1 MPDTEPSLRE
11 ATPDD
16 LPAICG
22 LGEAVNALHHEA
34 WPQVFAEPGDPL
46 RHAAHWRQ
54 SIATEQAT
62 VFVVERAGQVIGFV
76 TVGLQQDN
84 HLLLQPT
91 RYARIGSISV
101 APDCQGQGLGRRLMQ
116 AAEAWARQRGAPDI
130 RLNVW
135 AFNQRALALY
145 EELGYEVRSQVL
157 GKRLG

>member
-1 MPDTEPSLRE
+1 MPVTEATLRE

-16 LPAICG
+16 LPAICV

-34 WPQVFAEPGDPL
+34 WPQVFAAPGDPM
-46 RHAAHWRQ
+46 RHAAHWQQ
-54 SIATEQAT
+54 SIAAEQAT
-62 VFVVERAGQVIGFV
+62 IFVVERAGRVLGFV
-76 TVGLQQDN
+76 TVGVQQDN
-84 HLLLQPT
+84 HLLLQAT

-101 APDCQGQGLGRRLMQ
+101 AADCQGQGLGRRLMN
-116 AAEAWARQRGAPDI
+116 AAEAWVRQRGAPDI

-145 EELGYEVRSQVL
+145 EDLGYEVRSQVL

>member
-1 MPDTEPSLRE
+1 MADSDSIVRE
-11 ATPDD
+11 ATPED
-16 LPAICG
+16 LPAICA
-22 LGEAVNALHHEA
+22 LGEAVNALHHEV

-54 SIATEQAT
+54 SIAAEQAT
-62 VFVVERAGQVIGFV
+62 VFVVE
-76 TVGLQQDN
+76 
-84 HLLLQPT
+84 
-91 RYARIGSISV
+91 
-101 APDCQGQGLGRRLMQ
+101 Q